1 MTDKFVTTWLFS
13 EETVLRITRVYT
25 KSGDAGETSLVD
37 GSRVSKAD
45 PRVAAYGDVDELNS
59 LLGIA
64 RVGLAD
70 RQLNDALGKIQNE
83 LFIVGA
89 DLASPLEIQ
98 VPRVEEEHVAEMER
112 LIDLLLEEMEPLRE
126 FILPGGTQLGAT
138 LHLARAVARRAE
150 RSVVALAAQ
159 SGINKRALIYLN
171 RLSDLLFVMARV
183 ANKRSGAKEEPA
195 NFSER
200 GKKGGAT
207 GRKGDGETER
217 QRDGE
222 TE

>member
-1 MTDKFVTTWLFS
+1 MRV
-13 EETVLRITRVYT
+13 TRVYT

-59 LLGIA
+59 LLGMA
-64 RVGLAD
+64 RVGLTD
-70 RQLNDALGKIQNE
+70 SQLNEALGVIQNE

-89 DLASPLEIQ
+89 DLASPLEIK
-98 VPRVEEEHVAEMER
+98 VPRIVEDHIAEMER
-112 LIDLLLEEMEPLRE
+112 LIDLLLEELEPLRE

-138 LHLARAVARRAE
+138 LHLARAVSRRAE
-150 RSVVALAAQ
+150 RSVVALSAQ
-159 SGINKRALIYLN
+159 LPINKHALIYLN

-200 GKKGGAT
+200 WKK
-207 GRKGDGETER
+207 D
-217 QRDGE
+217 
-222 TE
+222 

>member
-1 MTDKFVTTWLFS
+1 M
-13 EETVLRITRVYT
+13 RISRVYT

-59 LLGIA
+59 LLGMA
-64 RVGLAD
+64 RAGLTD
-70 RQLNDALGKIQNE
+70 PQLDEALSRIQNE

-98 VPRVEEEHVAEMER
+98 VPRIGEDRVAGMER
-112 LIDLLLEEMEPLRE
+112 LIDLLLEELAPLRE

-150 RSVVALAAQ
+150 RSVVALA
-159 SGINKRALIYLN
+159 SHSTINNHALVYLN

-183 ANKRSGAKEEPA
+183 ANKRAGAKEESA
-195 NFSER
+195 NFS
-200 GKKGGAT
+200 
-207 GRKGDGETER
+207 
-217 QRDGE
+217 QRWS
-222 TE
+222 

>member
-1 MTDKFVTTWLFS
+1 MM
-13 EETVLRITRVYT
+13 RISRVYT

-37 GSRVSKAD
+37 GSRVSKSD
-45 PRVAAYGDVDELNS
+45 PRVVAYGDVDELNS

-70 RQLNDALGKIQNE
+70 PQLDEALGKIQNE

-98 VPRVEEEHVAEMER
+98 VPRVGADRVAEMER
-112 LIDLLLEEMEPLRE
+112 LIDLLLEELEPLRE

-138 LHLARAVARRAE
+138 LHLARAVSRRAE
-150 RSVVALAAQ
+150 RSVVALTYHSA
-159 SGINKRALIYLN
+159 INEQALIYLN

-183 ANKRSGAKEEPA
+183 ANNRAGAKEEPA
-195 NFSER
+195 NFSKR
-200 GKKGGAT
+200 WK
-207 GRKGDGETER
+207 
-217 QRDGE
+217 
-222 TE
+222 